1 MMPDFD
7 QSAFEKLRDKVLADI
22 AGAMG
27 AFMAFIGDQTGV
39 YKALERRGRCRPEEL
54 ATLAGVDPRYLLEWL
69 SSNAANGYV
78 DYHPE
83 DGTFSLSDEQAAIF
97 AVDGT
102 TRSLQGFVHAF
113 MGQVAT
119 YEQAVE
125 VFRSG
130 RGRPW
135 GAHCQCC
142 YCATDRGFRP
152 IYQENLVSNWIPSLK
167 GVEEKLRA
175 GAKVADI
182 GCGHGS
188 SSLLLAKAFPNSVV
202 YGFDVHPPSIAL
214 AAQQAA
220 DAGALNAKFEVASA
234 KEFPGADYDLICVFD
249 ALHDMGDPVGIARQV
264 RSVLKDDG
272 AFMVVEQIAAD
283 RLEDN
288 LTPLAALIYG
298 FSTTICLPVS
308 RSQEVGLCLGAQAG
322 ERRLTEVLREA
333 GFRDVRRAA
342 STESNMILEARG

>member
-1 MMPDFD
+1 MPEFD
-7 QSAFEKLRDKVLADI
+7 PSAFEKLQSKVVADL

-39 YKALERRGRCRPEEL
+39 YRALERRGRCRPDEL
-54 ATLAGVDPRYLLEWL
+54 ANLAGVDPRYLLEWL

-83 DGTFSLSDEQAAIF
+83 DGTFSLSKEQAAIF

-102 TRSLQGFVHAF
+102 TKSMQGFVHAF

-119 YEQAVE
+119 YEEAIS

-152 IYQENLVSNWIPSLK
+152 IYEENLVQNWIPSLS
-167 GVEEKLRA
+167 GIAEKLRT
-175 GAKVADI
+175 GSEMADI

-188 SSLLLAKAFPNSVV
+188 SSLLLAKAFPKTVV
-202 YGFDVHPPSIAL
+202 HGFDVHPPSIEL
-214 AAQQAA
+214 ARAQAA
-220 DAGALNAKFEVASA
+220 EAGVANTKFEVASA
-234 KEFPGADYDLICVFD
+234 TAFPGRSYDLICVFD
-249 ALHDMGDPVGIARQV
+249 ALHDMGDPVGVARHV
-264 RSVLKDDG
+264 RSALREDG
-272 AFMVVEQIAAD
+272 SFMVVEQIAAD

-322 ERRLTEVLREA
+322 ERRLTEVLHEA
-333 GFRDVRRAA
+333 GFAEVRRAT
-342 STESNMILEARG
+342 SSESNIILEARR

>member
-1 MMPDFD
+1 MSDFD
-7 QSAFEKLRDKVLADI
+7 RSAFEKLRDKVLADL

-39 YKALERRGRCRPEEL
+39 YKALERRGRCRADEL
-54 ATLAGVDPRYLLEWL
+54 AALAGVDPRYLLEWL

-83 DGTFSLSDEQAAIF
+83 DETFSLSKEQAAIF

-113 MGQVAT
+113 MGQVAA
-119 YEQAVE
+119 YEQAIE

-130 RGRPW
+130 SGRPW

-152 IYQENLVSNWIPSLK
+152 IYEENLVSNWIPSLN
-167 GVEEKLRA
+167 GVEAKLA
-175 GAKVADI
+175 SGGEIADI

-188 SSLLLAKAFPNSVV
+188 SSLLLAKAFPSSAVH
-202 YGFDVHPPSIAL
+202 GFDVHAPSIAVASRL
-214 AAQQAA
+214 ASE
-220 DAGALNAKFEVASA
+220 AGATNAEFEVASA
-234 KEFPGADYDLICVFD
+234 KAFPGEGYDLVCVFD
-249 ALHDMGDPVGIARQV
+249 ALHDMGDPVGVARHV
-264 RSVLKDDG
+264 RGALKDDG
-272 AFMVVEQIAAD
+272 VFMVVEQIAAD

-288 LTPLAALIYG
+288 LSSLAALVYG

-322 ERRLTEVLREA
+322 ERRLTQVLREA
-333 GFRDVRRAA
+333 GFTQVRRAA
-342 STESNMILEARG
+342 SSEANMVLEARR

>member
-7 QSAFEKLRDKVLADI
+7 QSAFEKLRDKVLTDI

-54 ATLAGVDPRYLLEWL
+54 ATLAGVDC
-69 SSNAANGYV
+69 N
-78 DYHPE
+78 YHPE
-83 DGTFSLSDEQAAIF
+83 DGTFSLSNEQAAIF

-119 YEQAVE
+119 WEQAIE

-135 GAHCQCC
+135 AAHCQCC

-167 GVEEKLRA
+167 GVEEKLRAA

-234 KEFPGADYDLICVFD
+234 KDFPGESYDLICVFD
-249 ALHDMGDPVGIARQV
+249 ALHDMGDPVGISRHV

-283 RLEDN
+283 WLEDN

-298 FSTTICLPVS
+298 SSTTICLPVP

-322 ERRLTEVLREA
+322 ERRLTGVLREA
-333 GFRDVRRAA
+333 GFTDVRRAA
-342 STESNMILEARG
+342 SSESNMILEARG